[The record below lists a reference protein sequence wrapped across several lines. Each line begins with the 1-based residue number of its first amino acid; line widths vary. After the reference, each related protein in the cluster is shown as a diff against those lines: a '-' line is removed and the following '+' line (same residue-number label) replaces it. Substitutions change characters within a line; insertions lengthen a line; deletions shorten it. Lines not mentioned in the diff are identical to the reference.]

1 MEGSISGKIKQRITR
16 GKSGKIY
23 FAKDFSDVGNDEL
36 VNKAL
41 FRLEKNKTSLHL
53 SHGIYLRP
61 MIDKGLGVLYP
72 QPEKVAKAIAKRDNA
87 RILPTGN
94 HALNMLGL
102 STQVPMNVVF
112 LTDGSP
118 RKINVGKRK
127 ITFKKQLQVISS
139 TRGK

>member
-72 QPEKVAKAIAKRDNA
+72 
-87 RILPTGN
+87 
-94 HALNMLGL
+94 
-102 STQVPMNVVF
+102 
-112 LTDGSP
+112 
-118 RKINVGKRK
+118 
-127 ITFKKQLQVISS
+127 
-139 TRGK
+139 